1 MASSEASLQELAAQ
15 LRRVDNRQQLAEL
28 ISRYGMA
35 VDDRD
40 FDALGGMFAADGE
53 FHGVHGRQAI
63 IDYYRA
69 RTASFS
75 TSSHYA
81 HTWHFEFASDDRAT
95 GVVNAHAELCI
106 DGKAVRIALRYLDTY
121 VREGGAWRFL
131 SRQLKFRYV
140 LPFDEVADG
149 IGQPFRVRWP
159 GTAPQAADL
168 PDGLQSYQISR
179 QQPAAAVAPP
189 KE

>member
-1 MASSEASLQELAAQ
+1 M
-15 LRRVDNRQQLAEL
+15 LRRVDDRQQLGEL

-40 FDALGGMFAADGE
+40 FDAIGRMFAVDGE
-53 FHGVHGRQAI
+53 FHGVRGRQAI

-75 TSSHYA
+75 TSFHYA
-81 HTWHFEFASDDRAT
+81 HTWHFDFASDDRAS

-121 VREGGAWRFL
+121 VRVDGEWRFL
-131 SRQLKFRYV
+131 ARQLKFRYV

-149 IGQPFRVRWP
+149 IGQTLRVRWP
-159 GTAPQAADL
+159 GTVPQAADL
-168 PDGLQSYQISR
+168 PDKLQSYQVSR
-179 QQPAAAVAPP
+179 QQLVTSVAPP
-189 KE
+189 KA